1 MAEPF
6 VLPPSKLAPP
16 RISVAL
22 LRRPHL
28 LDVLH
33 RGLARR
39 LVLLTAEAG
48 YGKTSLLISALD
60 GIERPVA
67 WLTLDERD
75 TDPSL
80 FGAGLVLAL
89 RRVAPGIGRRALEAL
104 AGGPSARMLEATLLG
119 CLEEL
124 PGDTVLVLDDFH
136 VLDDTPAALALTDSM
151 LTHLP
156 PHVHVAIASRTR
168 PVLRSLPRLLVQG
181 EASVLDRTR
190 LAFTLDEATDLLG
203 KTHGVDLGDPRL
215 RSAAERTEG
224 WPAALT
230 LLAQAVQSRGLPA
243 LEGTPH
249 EVFEY
254 LAAVVLEDLPADVQ
268 EFALHTSVL
277 FEVTPGLCE
286 SVTRSADAPARLAAL
301 ERRNLFVDRLDESG
315 TRFRYHQLF
324 AEFLRERLARVA
336 PNEVAELHVRAA
348 RHLEQIGEG
357 DQAVRYYLLGGAYAD
372 AVRVILPYR
381 AGRLTAQ
388 RAYLF
393 RDLVRRL
400 PAAVAES
407 QPWLLR
413 TAASSCRFI
422 GDYEQALVWSRQA
435 LAASE
440 GKDADL
446 WAHAVHGVIV
456 MLTSMGRL
464 GEGRAVAEDAVKHVP
479 DEVQPGLRADLY
491 AYLANI
497 CRLLGRLKQSAR
509 ATDQALRLDAASG
522 SLDTQGQALLNR
534 ARLALVRLEP
544 TAALDAFRIVLRH
557 ADEQQSPYYQVAAWA
572 GLAQAHTFLGS
583 LDAAAL
589 ALQRARAIH
598 ARVGERPLDLQLSI
612 VEGDLAQLRGDER
625 AAEAHY
631 RRVLDESRENELPVS
646 PVLAHLGLARAAAK
660 ANEERSA
667 LEQARTAVDISR
679 RGDLGSLLPVARL
692 TEAIVLAATR
702 RTRPALAA
710 LREADGIFAAWSCP
724 AGRARCAWLEA
735 RILSGSGS
743 RDHRHRLNV
752 AMTRAIALT
761 DRRLQDVLPWLRAE
775 AEWVAPLLVDRLTGR
790 RAERLLV
797 WIGAGAVEP
806 LLDAVKSRDTRVPAV
821 CALGAIGDSRA
832 RRPLQRLLG
841 NGDRRVREVASRALK
856 TISPPSTPA
865 LRISMLGRFEVLRD
879 GLAMTDRAWTTQKA
893 KTLLKLLVLH
903 RPAGLHQEQAIE
915 ALWPRQS
922 RARGNASLKTAVKLV
937 RRALEPGLEGPA
949 SHVLHR
955 VGPILRFAAEN
966 VWVDLDEH
974 ARLLAGARA
983 HAAGGRLDD
992 AIEDLERAQI
1002 LYRGDVLDPE
1012 DRYEEW
1018 VQPVR
1023 ERVQRAHVDA
1033 LTHLASLRASRGD
1046 YAGAAEAIRR
1056 VLDDRPSERVGIP
1069 EPHAVR
1075 AVARAPRRGPR
1086 PLRGVLEEA
1095 PGGARSG
1102 ARVRHEPPPRRRPS
1116 EHLSASPIPVSFHP
1130 DFTEASHY
1138 RSRWTRTRRRTLRR
1152 VREIHS
1158 REVHHGLEPEPNG
1171 REDGAGGAAAQPGG
1185 GQRCARAGSKDR
1197 SSDPRGAWPKD
1208 EGGEH
1213 GRAQAHPREQE
1224 RRCARCPPVPGVC
1237 NESCSRRAER
1247 RPQARYPDLD
1257 VRVRREEGR
1266 SARRRRQ
1273 EQAAHPVLQRPLLRQ
1288 EQAAERGTTD
1298 RRLHERAA
1306 LSTRHPGMAG
1316 PRRPHRD

>member
-1 MAEPF
+1 MLEPF

-33 RGLARR
+33 RGLEQR

-104 AGGPSARMLEATLLG
+104 AGGPSARITEATLLG
-119 CLEEL
+119 CLDEL
-124 PGDTVLVLDDFH
+124 PGDTVVVLDDFH
-136 VLDDTPAALALTDSM
+136 VLDETPAAQALADYL

-168 PVLRSLPRLLVQG
+168 PVLHSLPRLLVQG
-181 EASVLDRTR
+181 EASVLDRTH

-215 RSAAERTEG
+215 RPAAERTEG

-230 LLAQAVQSRGLPA
+230 LLAQAIQSRGSPA
-243 LEGTPH
+243 LEGTPR

-254 LAAVVLEDLPADVQ
+254 LAAVVLEDLPADLQ
-268 EFALHTSVL
+268 EFALQTSVL
-277 FEVTPGLCE
+277 FEITPALCQ
-286 SVTRSADAPARLAAL
+286 SVSGFINAAARLAAL

-336 PNEVAELHVRAA
+336 PDKVAELHVRAG
-348 RHLEQIGEG
+348 RHLEHIGEG
-357 DQAVRYYLLGGAYAD
+357 DQAVRHYLLGGAYTD

-440 GKDADL
+440 GTDADL

-464 GEGRAVAEDAVKHVP
+464 GEARSVAEDAVRRVP
-479 DEVQPGLRADLY
+479 DEVQAGLRADLY

-509 ATDQALRLDAASG
+509 ATEQALRLDAASS

-544 TAALDAFRIVLRH
+544 TVALAAFLIVLRH
-557 ADEQQSPYYQVAAWA
+557 AEEQQSPYYQVAAWA
-572 GLAQAHTFLGS
+572 GLAQSHTSLGL
-583 LDAAAL
+583 LDAAGL

-598 ARVGERPLDLQLSI
+598 GSVGERPLDLQLSI
-612 VEGDLAQLRGDER
+612 VEGDLAQLRGEGR
-625 AAEAHY
+625 AAEDHY
-631 RRVLDESRENELPVS
+631 RRVLDESRENELPAA
-646 PVLAHLGLARAAAK
+646 PVHAHLGLARAAAN
-660 ANEERSA
+660 ANEERKA
-667 LEQARTAVDISR
+667 LAHARAAVDISR
-679 RGDLGSLLPVARL
+679 RADLGSLLPVALL
-692 TEAIVLAATR
+692 TEATVLATTP

-710 LREADGIFAAWSCP
+710 LREADGIFDTWSCP

-735 RILSGSGS
+735 RILSGA
-743 RDHRHRLNV
+743 RNHRRRLS
-752 AMTRAIALT
+752 AALTRAIGLT
-761 DRRLQDVLPWLRAE
+761 NRRPQDVLPWLRAE
-775 AEWVAPLLVDRLTGR
+775 AEWVAPLLIRGLTGDGR

-797 WIGAGAVEP
+797 WIGADVVEP
-806 LLDAVKSRDTRVPAV
+806 LLDAAKGRDTCVPAV
-821 CALGAIGDSRA
+821 RALGAIGDSRA
-832 RRPLQRLLG
+832 RGPLQRLLRS
-841 NGDRRVREVASRALK
+841 GDRRVREVASRAMK
-856 TISPPSTPA
+856 TVSTPAPPA

-879 GLAMTDRAWTTQKA
+879 GLAVTDRAWTTQKA

-903 RPAGLHQEQAIE
+903 RPVGLHQEQAIE
-915 ALWPRQS
+915 WLWPEQS
-922 RARGNASLKTAVKLV
+922 RARGNASLKTAVKFV
-937 RRALEPGLEGPA
+937 RRALEPGLEGTA
-949 SHVLHR
+949 SHVLR
-955 VGPILRFAAEN
+955 REGPMLRFAAEN

-974 ARLLAGARA
+974 ARLLAGAQA
-983 HAAGGRLDD
+983 HAAGDRVAD
-992 AIEDLERAQI
+992 AVEDLERADT
-1002 LYRGDVLDPE
+1002 LYRGDLLDPE
-1012 DRYEEW
+1012 NRYEEW
-1018 VQPVR
+1018 VQSVR
-1023 ERVQRAHVDA
+1023 ERVQRAHSDA
-1033 LTHLASLRASRGD
+1033 LAHLASLRASRGD
-1046 YAGAAEAIRR
+1046 YAGATDAMRR
-1056 VLDDRPSERVGIP
+1056 VVTIDPLRESAYRSLMEYALLRGHRDEAFALYAECARKLREELGVEPEHATSQLLDD
-1069 EPHAVR
+1069 
-1075 AVARAPRRGPR
+1075 AR
-1086 PLRGVLEEA
+1086 
-1095 PGGARSG
+1095 
-1102 ARVRHEPPPRRRPS
+1102 
-1116 EHLSASPIPVSFHP
+1116 
-1130 DFTEASHY
+1130 
-1138 RSRWTRTRRRTLRR
+1138 
-1152 VREIHS
+1152 
-1158 REVHHGLEPEPNG
+1158 
-1171 REDGAGGAAAQPGG
+1171 
-1185 GQRCARAGSKDR
+1185 
-1197 SSDPRGAWPKD
+1197 
-1208 EGGEH
+1208 
-1213 GRAQAHPREQE
+1213 
-1224 RRCARCPPVPGVC
+1224 
-1237 NESCSRRAER
+1237 
-1247 RPQARYPDLD
+1247 
-1257 VRVRREEGR
+1257 
-1266 SARRRRQ
+1266 
-1273 EQAAHPVLQRPLLRQ
+1273 
-1288 EQAAERGTTD
+1288 
-1298 RRLHERAA
+1298 
-1306 LSTRHPGMAG
+1306 LST
-1316 PRRPHRD
+1316 

>member
-1 MAEPF
+1 MLEPF

-16 RISVAL
+16 RISVTL

-33 RGLARR
+33 RSLARR

-60 GIERPVA
+60 GIEGPVA

-80 FGAGLVLAL
+80 FGAGFVLAL

-124 PGDTVLVLDDFH
+124 PGDTVVVLDDFH
-136 VLDDTPAALALTDSM
+136 VLDETPAAQALVDCL

-168 PVLRSLPRLLVQG
+168 PVLHSLPRLLVQG

-215 RSAAERTEG
+215 RPAAERTEG

-230 LLAQAVQSRGLPA
+230 LLAQAIQSRGLPA
-243 LEGTPH
+243 LEGTPR

-254 LAAVVLEDLPADVQ
+254 LAAVVLEDLPADLQ

-277 FEVTPGLCE
+277 FEITPALCQRV
-286 SVTRSADAPARLAAL
+286 SGAIDAAARLAAL

-336 PNEVAELHVRAA
+336 PDKVAELHVRAG
-348 RHLEQIGEG
+348 RHLEQTGEG
-357 DQAVRYYLLGGAYAD
+357 DQAVRHYLLGGAYAD

-422 GDYEQALVWSRQA
+422 GDYEQALIWSRQA
-435 LAASE
+435 LSASE
-440 GKDADL
+440 GKDPDL

-456 MLTSMGRL
+456 MLTNMGRL
-464 GEGRAVAEDAVKHVP
+464 GEARSVAEDAVRRLP
-479 DEVQPGLRADLY
+479 DEVQPGLCADLY

-572 GLAQAHTFLGS
+572 GLAQAHTSLGS

-598 ARVGERPLDLQLSI
+598 GRVGERLLDLQLSI
-612 VEGDLAQLRGDER
+612 VEGDLAQLRGEER

-631 RRVLDESRENELPVS
+631 RRVLDESRENELPVA
-646 PVLAHLGLARAAAK
+646 PVLAHLGLARAAANATDERK
-660 ANEERSA
+660 A
-667 LEQARTAVDISR
+667 LQQARIAVDMSR
-679 RGDLGSLLPVARL
+679 CGDLGSLLPVARL
-692 TEAIVLAATR
+692 SEATMLGATR

-710 LREADGIFAAWSCP
+710 LREADRIFAAWSCP
-724 AGRARCAWLEA
+724 AGRALCAWLEA
-735 RILSGSGS
+735 RILSGSRS
-743 RDHRHRLNV
+743 RHQRHRLNIAV
-752 AMTRAIALT
+752 TRAIALT

-775 AEWVAPLLVDRLTGR
+775 AEWVAPLLVGGLTGRGR

-797 WIGAGAVEP
+797 WIGADAVEP
-806 LLDAVKSRDTRVPAV
+806 LLDAVKGRDTCVPAV
-821 CALGAIGDSRA
+821 RSLGAIGDSRA
-832 RRPLQRLLG
+832 RRPLQQLLRD
-841 NGDRRVREVASRALK
+841 GDRRVREVASRALK
-856 TISPPSTPA
+856 TISPPSPPA
-865 LRISMLGRFEVLRD
+865 LRISMLGCFEVLRD
-879 GLAMTDRAWTTQKA
+879 GLAVTDRAWTTQKA
-893 KTLLKLLVLH
+893 KMLLKLLVLH

-915 ALWPRQS
+915 ALWPKQS
-922 RARGNASLKTAVKLV
+922 PARGNASLKTAVKLV
-937 RRALEPGLEGPA
+937 RRALEPGLEGAA

-974 ARLLAGARA
+974 ARLLVGARE
-983 HAAGGRLDD
+983 HAADGRVDD

-1023 ERVQRAHVDA
+1023 ERVQRSHLDA
-1033 LTHLASLRASRGD
+1033 LAHLASLRASRAD
-1046 YAGAAEAIRR
+1046 YAAAAEAMRR
-1056 VLDDRPSERVGIP
+1056 VLTLD
-1069 EPHAVR
+1069 
-1075 AVARAPRRGPR
+1075 
-1086 PLRGVLEEA
+1086 PLRESAYRSLMQYALLCGHRDEVFALYAECAKKLREEL
-1095 PGGARSG
+1095 GAEPELATRHLLDD
-1102 ARVRHEPPPRRRPS
+1102 AR
-1116 EHLSASPIPVSFHP
+1116 LSA
-1130 DFTEASHY
+1130 
-1138 RSRWTRTRRRTLRR
+1138 
-1152 VREIHS
+1152 
-1158 REVHHGLEPEPNG
+1158 
-1171 REDGAGGAAAQPGG
+1171 
-1185 GQRCARAGSKDR
+1185 
-1197 SSDPRGAWPKD
+1197 
-1208 EGGEH
+1208 
-1213 GRAQAHPREQE
+1213 
-1224 RRCARCPPVPGVC
+1224 
-1237 NESCSRRAER
+1237 
-1247 RPQARYPDLD
+1247 
-1257 VRVRREEGR
+1257 
-1266 SARRRRQ
+1266 
-1273 EQAAHPVLQRPLLRQ
+1273 
-1288 EQAAERGTTD
+1288 
-1298 RRLHERAA
+1298 
-1306 LSTRHPGMAG
+1306 
-1316 PRRPHRD
+1316 